1 MRGISLADT
10 GALVALLDRS
20 DKHHAWAVDCF
31 KTLTPPVFTCEAV
44 LAEAW
49 HLLGEAPP
57 SRSTLAA
64 LCQEGIIRSKFS
76 YIDHAAE
83 VWRLL
88 KKYSDTPMDFA
99 DACLVRLSELHSG
112 SCVWTTD
119 SDFRVYRRMGRQA
132 IPVLAPWNNP

>member
-1 MRGISLADT
+1 MRGIFLADT

-20 DKHHAWAVDCF
+20 DHHHFWAIECF
-31 KTLTPPVFTCEAV
+31 KILKPPVFTCEAV

-49 HLLGEAPP
+49 HLLGEASP
-57 SRSTLAA
+57 SRGTLAA

-76 YIDHAAE
+76 FQDHAAE

-88 KKYSDTPMDFA
+88 EKYSDTPMDFA
-99 DACLVRLSELHSG
+99 DACLVRLSELHSS

-119 SDFRVYRRMGRQA
+119 SDFRVYRKMGRQA
-132 IPVLAPWNNP
+132 IPVLAPWSNP

>member
-20 DKHHAWAVDCF
+20 DKHHFWAVACF
-31 KTLTPPVFTCEAV
+31 KTLKPPVFTCEAV

-49 HLLGEAPP
+49 HLLGEASP
-57 SRSTLAA
+57 SRCTLAA

-76 YIDHAAE
+76 FQDHAVE
-83 VWRLL
+83 VWCLL

-99 DACLVRLSELHSG
+99 DACLVRLSELHSN

-132 IPVLAPWNNP
+132 IPVLAPWSNP